1 VSLSQQ
7 GELPANLLPRL
18 RAVPLDELADAGRFD
33 SGAFQTSPGDTGE
46 ATVIEA
52 VSLVSIV
59 EFDSGLHQAGA
70 ADSDVDAAPAGHHQ
84 TADLLEALR
93 RRRGERDPM
102 DLEQEESMASHPS
115 TGTVRL
121 IDIPLDTATDNPVVS
136 KGTPSAGATRETG
149 PLGKRKGRAT
159 MPTWDEI
166 VFGAR
171 PDDDL

>member
-1 VSLSQQ
+1 
-7 GELPANLLPRL
+7 L
-18 RAVPLDELADAGRFD
+18 RAVPIDEAPDGGRFD
-33 SGAFQTSPGDTGE
+33 SGAFQAAPGETGE
-46 ATVIEA
+46 ATIIEA
-52 VSLVSIV
+52 VSMVSIV
-59 EFDSGLHQAGA
+59 EFDSGQHTAQKT
-70 ADSDVDAAPAGHHQ
+70 ADMDAAPAGHHQ

-121 IDIPLDTATDNPVVS
+121 IDIPLDTATDVPVVS
-136 KGTPSAGATRETG
+136 KGTPSAGTTRETA
-149 PLGKRKGRAT
+149 PLGKRKGRAA
-159 MPTWDEI
+159 MPSWDEI

>member
-18 RAVPLDELADAGRFD
+18 RAVPLDEVADAGRFD
-33 SGAFQTSPGDTGE
+33 SGAFRSAPGETGE

-52 VSLVSIV
+52 VSMASIV
-59 EFDSGLHQAGA
+59 EFDSGLHA
-70 ADSDVDAAPAGHHQ
+70 AQDSELDAAPAGHHQ

-102 DLEQEESMASHPS
+102 DLEDEESMASQPT

-121 IDIPLDTATDNPVVS
+121 IDIPLDTATDEPVVS

-149 PLGKRKGRAT
+149 PFGKRRGRAA
-159 MPTWDEI
+159 MPSWDEI

-171 PDDDL
+171 SDDDL

>member
-1 VSLSQQ
+1 
-7 GELPANLLPRL
+7 
-18 RAVPLDELADAGRFD
+18 VPLDELAETGRFD
-33 SGAFQTSPGDTGE
+33 SGAFRSAPGEVG
-46 ATVIEA
+46 VIEA
-52 VSLVSIV
+52 VSMVSIV
-59 EFDSGLHQAGA
+59 DFDSGPNGA
-70 ADSDVDAAPAGHHQ
+70 ASETELDAAPVGHHQ

-102 DLEQEESMASHPS
+102 ELGHEESMAAHPS

-121 IDIPLDTATDNPVVS
+121 IDIPLDTATDIPVVS

-149 PLGKRKGRAT
+149 PLGKRKARAT
-159 MPTWDEI
+159 MPSWDEI